1 MARQIIN
8 TGTAPNDGTGDSLRV
23 AGVKINDNFNELYT
37 HKSTLSTV
45 AVSGSYTDLI
55 NQPTIPA
62 DISSLTDTTGL
73 LSQIS
78 ADYSVTSNKAFTIG
92 DIDQNILKIYAET
105 YAASNTNMNIDSDLD
120 VRVNAGRDVYIIA
133 DNLLTFLATTIT
145 IPGYISVTDL
155 QTVVAA
161 STDFADFQARVA
173 AL

>member
-55 NQPTIPA
+55 NQPTIA
-62 DISSLTDTTGL
+62 SDVSDLTDTTNL
-73 LSQIS
+73 LFVEITRDIS
-78 ADYSVTSNKAFTIG
+78 VDQTTTHSLGSSGNHLLNVYAANFIG
-92 DIDQNILKIYAET
+92 DGSSVNLE
-105 YAASNTNMNIDSDLD
+105 SDS
-120 VRVNAGRDVYIIA
+120 VVTINAGQSITLNA
-133 DNLLTFLATTIT
+133 PTIT

-161 STDFADFQARVA
+161 STDFADFQVRVA